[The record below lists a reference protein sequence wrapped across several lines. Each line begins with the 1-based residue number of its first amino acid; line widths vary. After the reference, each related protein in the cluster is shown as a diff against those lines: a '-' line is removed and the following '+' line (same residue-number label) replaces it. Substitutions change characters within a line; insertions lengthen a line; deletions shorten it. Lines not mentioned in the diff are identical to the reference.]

1 MTNLDI
7 QHTVSRVLGIGV
19 PLTSLFLVTSGVS
32 DPVNVT
38 KMLVA
43 GGVGVAGLFLFLTS
57 GVRKSLKSYRA
68 IVICTA
74 LFILTGLNAVI
85 TSKAPLAQNLYGTY
99 GRNTGFLTYIFMVGI
114 LLCALIMNSARSY
127 QYLVYG
133 LIVTGLVNVLYCF
146 WVIAFGDFLNW
157 SNPYG
162 NILGLFG
169 NPDFISAFL
178 GMFITTSIST
188 SLNTKARTWQRL
200 SLIVLSLV
208 AFFEVV
214 KSHAIQGIVVTLGGL
229 TIIGFY
235 WIYSKFSQKIAPAL
249 YLAAV
254 TVVGTLAVLGTL
266 QKGPLKFVYKRSV
279 SLRGSYWH
287 AGIDMGNQNLLHGI
301 GFDTYG
307 DWYRRSRPPVA
318 LVDMPGVNIM
328 SNVSHNV
335 VIDFYASGGLPLL
348 LSYVAI
354 LTLGLISIIRITKR
368 TRAFDPIF
376 VAMAA
381 TWMCYQVQSLI
392 SINQIGLTIWGWVL
406 TGALISYDKFPLKLA
421 VANSD
426 SQIRTKTARVNP
438 INQISATLIASIGFA
453 VGIFLAAPALNAE
466 TTWQSANQSHSLE
479 KVKLALEPT
488 FMNPA
493 SSYKYAQAVDILQ
506 RSNLLE
512 LAHQYA
518 LTATKYNPDYFDGWK
533 QLFYLQ
539 NATQAEKNISLANM
553 RRLDPLNPDVTQIR

>member
-19 PLTSLFLVTSGVS
+19 PITSLFLITSGVS

-43 GGVGVAGLFLFLTS
+43 GGVGVAGLFLFLCF
-57 GVRKSLKSYRA
+57 GLRKSLKSYRA
-68 IVICTA
+68 VVICSA
-74 LFILTGLNAVI
+74 LFILAGLNAVI
-85 TSKAPLAQNLYGTY
+85 ISKAPLAQNLYGTY
-99 GRNTGFLTYIFMVGI
+99 GRNTGFLTYIFMTGI
-114 LLCALIMNSARSY
+114 LLCALILNSVRSY
-127 QYLVYG
+127 RFLISG

-146 WVIAFGDFLNW
+146 WVIAFGDFLSW

-188 SLNTKARTWQRL
+188 ALNTKTRTWQRL

-235 WIYSKFSQKIAPAL
+235 WIYSKFSQKIIPAL
-249 YLAAV
+249 YLVAF
-254 TVVGTLAVLGTL
+254 TVMGALAVLGTL

-368 TRAFDPIF
+368 SSAFDPIF

-381 TWMCYQVQSLI
+381 TWLCYQAQSLI
-392 SINQIGLTIWGWVL
+392 SINQIGLTIWGWAL
-406 TGALISYDKFPLKLA
+406 TGALISYDKFSLNSA
-421 VANSD
+421 VAHSD
-426 SQIRTKTARVNP
+426 SVIRTKTAKVNSNNP
-438 INQISATLIASIGFA
+438 ISATLVASIGFA
-453 VGIFLAAPALNAE
+453 VGIFLAAPAMNAE

-506 RSNLLE
+506 RSNLLD

-539 NATQAEKNISLANM
+539 NATQAEKDISLANM
-553 RRLDPLNPDVTQIR
+553 KRLDPLNPDVTQIR

>member
-1 MTNLDI
+1 MTNFGI
-7 QHTVSRVLGIGV
+7 QQTVSRVLGFGV

-43 GGVGVAGLFLFLTS
+43 GGVGTACLLLFLSFDLRKSLNTHRAVVLAAALFLVAGLS
-57 GVRKSLKSYRA
+57 
-68 IVICTA
+68 
-74 LFILTGLNAVI
+74 AVI
-85 TSKAPLAQNLYGTY
+85 GSKAPVAQNLYGTY
-99 GRNTGFLTYIFMVGI
+99 GRNTGFFTYVFMVGV
-114 LLCALIMNSARSY
+114 LLCALQMNSEKGY
-127 QYLVYG
+127 QYLVNG
-133 LIVTGLVNVLYCF
+133 LIVTGVINVLYCF
-146 WVIAFGDFLNW
+146 WVIAFGDFISW

-178 GMFITTSIST
+178 GMFITSAISLV
-188 SLNTKARTWQRL
+188 LNTKAKILQRL
-200 SLIVLSLV
+200 SLILLAAV
-208 AFFEVV
+208 AFFEVI

-235 WIYSKFSQKIAPAL
+235 IVYSKFSQKIFSVI
-249 YLAAV
+249 YLGAV
-254 TVVGTLAVLGTL
+254 TVLGVLAVLGTL

-287 AGIDMGNQNLLHGI
+287 AGIDMGNQNPVHGI

-335 VIDFYASGGLPLL
+335 VIDFFASGGWPLL
-348 LSYVAI
+348 LSYIAI
-354 LTLGLISIIRITKR
+354 LILGIRSIIRITKR
-368 TRAFDPIF
+368 SRSFNPIF

-381 TWMCYQVQSLI
+381 TWMCYQVQSFI

-406 TGALISYDKFPLKLA
+406 TGALISYDKFSISSPGI
-421 VANSD
+421 NSVTTIK
-426 SQIRTKTARVNP
+426 SKSIRSNTDNP
-438 INQISATLIASIGFA
+438 VTSTLVASIGFA
-453 VGIFLAAPALNAE
+453 LGIFIAAPAFNAE
-466 TTWQSANQSHSLE
+466 TTWQSANQSRNLE
-479 KVKLALEPT
+479 NVKKALVPT

-493 SSYKYAQAVDILQ
+493 SSYKYAQAVGLLQ
-506 RSNLLE
+506 DSNLLD

-518 LTATKYNPDYFDGWK
+518 VEATVFNPDYFDGWK
-533 QLFYLQ
+533 QLYYLQ
-539 NATQAEKNISLANM
+539 NATAEEKNEAIKNM
-553 RRLDPLNPDVTQIR
+553 TRLDPLNPDVTQIR